1 MDPATAIETL
11 AEVIQLAVAPVFLLA
26 GISGILN
33 VLSMRLGRI
42 VDRTRV
48 VEEQLALV
56 QEDEDKG
63 LLQLETNSLWRRIRM
78 IHWAIRTCVGAALL
92 ICLVIVSLFI
102 GEFVIVDLS
111 TLIAVLFVAA
121 MIVLVVGLVLFLLEV
136 NEAAYHMGAGM
147 AIFVG
152 EEKNLKDGEQ

>member
-1 MDPATAIETL
+1 MDPSTAIETL

-33 VLSMRLGRI
+33 VLSTRLGRI

-56 QEDEDKG
+56 QEEENKG
-63 LLQLETNSLWRRIRM
+63 LLQLETSSLWRRIRM
-78 IHWAIRTCVGAALL
+78 IHWAIRMCVGSALL
-92 ICLVIVSLFI
+92 ISLVIMSLFI
-102 GEFVIVDLS
+102 GEFVHVSLS
-111 TLIAVLFVAA
+111 LLIAVLFVAA
-121 MIVLVVGLVLFLLEV
+121 MIVLVVGLILFLLEV

-152 EEKNLKDGEQ
+152 EEQKLKDE

>member
-1 MDPATAIETL
+1 MDPSTAIETL

-48 VEEQLALV
+48 VEEQLLLV
-56 QEDEDKG
+56 QEEENKS

-78 IHWAIRTCVGAALL
+78 IHWAIRMCVGSALL
-92 ICLVIVSLFI
+92 VSLVIMSLFI

-121 MIVLVVGLVLFLLEV
+121 MVVLVVGLVLFLLEV
-136 NEAAYHMGAGM
+136 NEAAYRMGAGM

-152 EEKNLKDGEQ
+152 EEQRLKDE